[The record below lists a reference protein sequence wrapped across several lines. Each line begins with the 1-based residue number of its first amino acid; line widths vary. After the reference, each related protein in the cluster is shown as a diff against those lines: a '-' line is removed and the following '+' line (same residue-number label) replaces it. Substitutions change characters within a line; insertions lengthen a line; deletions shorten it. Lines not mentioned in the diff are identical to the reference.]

1 MRLLALCMLLA
12 TGQALAEACIVT
24 SSGAGVEVKVCQ
36 DNINIPTELFRSGY
50 CQPQLAGQ
58 VVRVEFVEQCPSG
71 AFGICRNAEASN
83 FSYRQNIH
91 YYGVAGQ
98 PRNWRRRGELSTKA
112 QWPETDW
119 QPGS

>member
-36 DNINIPTELFRSGY
+36 DNINIPTELFRSGF

-58 VVRVEFVEQCPSG
+58 EVRVEFVEQCPSG

-83 FSYRQNIH
+83 FSYRQDIH
-91 YYGVAGQ
+91 YYGVASDARYLQPACELNSNGQ
-98 PRNWRRRGELSTKA
+98 
-112 QWPETDW
+112 W
-119 QPGS
+119 QAED